1 MFVCACVRARVFH
14 VSDSTIIFHFKIL
27 CIWMHTRTHAHTH
40 DHVFLIVNL
49 VLRRRQNVVA
59 IGDGER
65 RLKPIKSSRY
75 SPTAPA
81 LTRIKILQLYHHS
94 LSISSYQ
101 PTKYLGEPKA
111 PRFDICAVREKQHLC
126 AG

>member
-1 MFVCACVRARVFH
+1 MCVCACVRAHVFH

-27 CIWMHTRTHAHTH
+27 CIWMHTHAHTH
-40 DHVFLIVNL
+40 DHVVLIVNL